1 MFKTCLQSPCRDP
14 ALLNMP
20 CSTYSTTA
28 QCCCRR
34 CPTQHQQK
42 PSTPS
47 AALRLPAR
55 FKQACSSVDR
65 AAALPGGSDPSGRSA
80 AGAQS
85 RFLGVW
91 YPFLA
96 AALATLAGVQLTLP
110 AQFAAR
116 TLIAP
121 AGQLGPALAQLG
133 GACALLPCAALHT
146 LAVRRPALARP
157 AHHPGVAYRVA
168 GRRMAALARCSRT
181 LRI

>member
-1 MFKTCLQSPCRDP
+1 M
-14 ALLNMP
+14 
-20 CSTYSTTA
+20 
-28 QCCCRR
+28 
-34 CPTQHQQK
+34 
-42 PSTPS
+42 
-47 AALRLPAR
+47 
-55 FKQACSSVDR
+55 
-65 AAALPGGSDPSGRSA
+65 
-80 AGAQS
+80 
-85 RFLGVW
+85 W

-116 TLIAP
+116 ALIAP

-168 GRRMAALARCSRT
+168 GRRMAALARGSRT